1 MQVMIQGSFRWLSIA
16 TLFLFLGNSLNAQVY
31 SLDTVHLSD
40 RDRIPIPEVSG
51 EAYYL
56 HAKPLR
62 SPKTPGNKTRAGDWF
77 NLNYSASNNFLVLR
91 GPGKTPPILL
101 ENRFLYEGRVPSEK
115 YYHFY
120 YKGDGELMSEE
131 EYGKINFST
140 VSQIRKV
147 IAPYKLEIPRDVW
160 LAFEDPYRWQHPNLY
175 VVAYDNERKG
185 YYKYR
190 IVLTTYHDHSL
201 SNANCLGWREAV
213 DSLDCGANVSQ
224 LSRSPRSIIKEL
236 DKKSM
241 CIL

>member
-1 MQVMIQGSFRWLSIA
+1 MRTFI
-16 TLFLFLGNSLNAQVY
+16 GNSYSFFIEITTRSLLWVIVLPLLCCVSLSAQVY

-62 SPKTPGNKTRAGDWF
+62 SLKTPGNKTRSGDWF
-77 NLNYSASNNFLVLR
+77 NFNYSASNNFLVLR
-91 GPGKTPPILL
+91 GPGETLSILV
-101 ENRFLYEGRVPSEK
+101 ENLFLYEGRVPSEK

-147 IAPYKLEIPRDVW
+147 IAPYKLEIHRDVY
-160 LAFEDPYRWQHPNLY
+160 LGFEDLYRWQHPNLY

-190 IVLTTYHDHSL
+190 IVLTTYHDLSL
-201 SNANCLGWREAV
+201 YADNCL
-213 DSLDCGANVSQ
+213 
-224 LSRSPRSIIKEL
+224 K
-236 DKKSM
+236 
-241 CIL
+241 

>member
-1 MQVMIQGSFRWLSIA
+1 MIQGSFRWLSIA

-62 SPKTPGNKTRAGDWF
+62 SLKTPRNRTRAGNWF
-77 NLNYSASNNFLVLR
+77 NLNYSASNSFLVLR
-91 GPGKTPPILL
+91 GPGETPPILV
-101 ENRFLYEGRVPSEK
+101 ENRFRYDVRVHSNQ
-115 YYHFY
+115 YYRFY

-147 IAPYKLEIPRDVW
+147 IAPYKLEIHRDVW
-160 LAFEDPYRWQHPNLY
+160 LGLEDLYRWQHPNLY

-190 IVLTTYHDHSL
+190 IVLITYHDLSL
-201 SNANCLGWREAV
+201 YDDNCL
-213 DSLDCGANVSQ
+213 
-224 LSRSPRSIIKEL
+224 K
-236 DKKSM
+236 
-241 CIL
+241 

>member
-1 MQVMIQGSFRWLSIA
+1 MIQGLFRWLSIA

-62 SPKTPGNKTRAGDWF
+62 SLKTPGNKTRAGDWF
-77 NLNYSASNNFLVLR
+77 NFNHSASNNFLVLR
-91 GPGKTPPILL
+91 GPGKTPPILV
-101 ENRFLYEGRVPSEK
+101 ENKFLYQVRISSEQ
-115 YYHFY
+115 YYRLY
-120 YKGDGELMSEE
+120 YKGNGELMSEE

-140 VSQIRKV
+140 ISQIRKV
-147 IAPYKLEIPRDVW
+147 IEPYKLKIPRDIWVRPGE
-160 LAFEDPYRWQHPNLY
+160 LYRWQHPNLY

-190 IVLTTYHDHSL
+190 IVLITYHDYSL
-201 SNANCLGWREAV
+201 SNDDNCLG
-213 DSLDCGANVSQ
+213 
-224 LSRSPRSIIKEL
+224 
-236 DKKSM
+236 
-241 CIL
+241 

>member
-1 MQVMIQGSFRWLSIA
+1 MIQGLFRWLSIA

-91 GPGKTPPILL
+91 GPGKTPPILV
-101 ENRFLYEGRVPSEK
+101 ENKFLYQVRISSEQ

-147 IAPYKLEIPRDVW
+147 IAPYKLEIHREGVW
-160 LAFEDPYRWQHPNLY
+160 LGFEDLYRWQHPNLY

-190 IVLTTYHDHSL
+190 IVLTTYHDLSL
-201 SNANCLGWREAV
+201 YDDNCL
-213 DSLDCGANVSQ
+213 
-224 LSRSPRSIIKEL
+224 K
-236 DKKSM
+236 
-241 CIL
+241 

>member
-1 MQVMIQGSFRWLSIA
+1 MIQRLFRWLSIA

-62 SPKTPGNKTRAGDWF
+62 SLKTPRNRTRAGNWF
-77 NLNYSASNNFLVLR
+77 NLNYSASNSFLVLR
-91 GPGKTPPILL
+91 GPGETPPILV
-101 ENRFLYEGRVPSEK
+101 ENRFRYDVRVHSNQ
-115 YYHFY
+115 YYRFY

-147 IAPYKLEIPRDVW
+147 IAPYKLEIHRDVY
-160 LAFEDPYRWQHPNLY
+160 LGFEDLYRWQHPNLY

-190 IVLTTYHDHSL
+190 IVLTTYHDLSL
-201 SNANCLGWREAV
+201 YADDCL
-213 DSLDCGANVSQ
+213 
-224 LSRSPRSIIKEL
+224 K
-236 DKKSM
+236 
-241 CIL
+241 

>member
-1 MQVMIQGSFRWLSIA
+1 MIQGLFRWLSIA

-91 GPGKTPPILL
+91 GPGKTPPILV
-101 ENRFLYEGRVPSEK
+101 ENKFLYQVRISSEQ

-120 YKGDGELMSEE
+120 YKGNGELMSEE

-140 VSQIRKV
+140 ISQIRKV
-147 IAPYKLEIPRDVW
+147 IEPYKLKIPRDIWVRPGE
-160 LAFEDPYRWQHPNLY
+160 LYRWQHPNLY

-190 IVLTTYHDHSL
+190 IVLITYHDYSL
-201 SNANCLGWREAV
+201 SNDDNCLG
-213 DSLDCGANVSQ
+213 
-224 LSRSPRSIIKEL
+224 
-236 DKKSM
+236 
-241 CIL
+241 

>member
-1 MQVMIQGSFRWLSIA
+1 MIQGLFRWLSIA

-77 NLNYSASNNFLVLR
+77 NFNYSASNNFLVLR
-91 GPGKTPPILL
+91 GPSETLSILV
-101 ENRFLYEGRVPSEK
+101 ENVFLYKGRVPLNQD
-115 YYHFY
+115 YNFY

-147 IAPYKLEIPRDVW
+147 IAPYKLEIHRDVW
-160 LAFEDPYRWQHPNLY
+160 LGLEDLYRWQHPNLY

-190 IVLTTYHDHSL
+190 IVLTTYHDLSL
-201 SNANCLGWREAV
+201 YDDNCL
-213 DSLDCGANVSQ
+213 
-224 LSRSPRSIIKEL
+224 K
-236 DKKSM
+236 
-241 CIL
+241 

>member
-1 MQVMIQGSFRWLSIA
+1 MRTFI
-16 TLFLFLGNSLNAQVY
+16 GNSYSFFVEMTTRRLLWVIVLPLLCCVSLSAQVY

-62 SPKTPGNKTRAGDWF
+62 SLKTPGNKTRAGDWF
-77 NLNYSASNNFLVLR
+77 NFNYSASNNFLVLR
-91 GPGKTPPILL
+91 GPGETLSILV
-101 ENRFLYEGRVPSEK
+101 ENLFLYEGRVPSEQ

-140 VSQIRKV
+140 VSQLRKV
-147 IAPYKLEIPRDVW
+147 IAPYKLEIHRDVY
-160 LAFEDPYRWQHPNLY
+160 LGFEDLYRWQHPNLY

-190 IVLTTYHDHSL
+190 IVLTTYHDLSL
-201 SNANCLGWREAV
+201 YADNCL
-213 DSLDCGANVSQ
+213 
-224 LSRSPRSIIKEL
+224 K
-236 DKKSM
+236 
-241 CIL
+241 

>member
-1 MQVMIQGSFRWLSIA
+1 MRTFIWNSYSFFVEVTTRSLLWVIVLPLLCCVSLS
-16 TLFLFLGNSLNAQVY
+16 AQVY

-40 RDRIPIPEVSG
+40 GDRIPIPEVSG

-62 SPKTPGNKTRAGDWF
+62 SPKTPGNKTRAGDWV

-91 GPGKTPPILL
+91 GPGESLSILV
-101 ENRFLYEGRVPSEK
+101 ENVFLYHGRVPSDQ
-115 YYHFY
+115 YYRFY

-147 IAPYKLEIPRDVW
+147 IEPYKLEIPRDVW
-160 LAFEDPYRWQHPNLY
+160 VAFENLHRWQHPNLY

-190 IVLTTYHDHSL
+190 IVLTTYHDYSL
-201 SNANCLGWREAV
+201 FNEHCLG
-213 DSLDCGANVSQ
+213 
-224 LSRSPRSIIKEL
+224 
-236 DKKSM
+236 
-241 CIL
+241 

>member
-1 MQVMIQGSFRWLSIA
+1 MIQGSFRWLSIA

-31 SLDTVHLSD
+31 SLDTVHLSK

-62 SPKTPGNKTRAGDWF
+62 SLKTPGNKTRAGDWF

-91 GPGKTPPILL
+91 GPGETLSILV
-101 ENRFLYEGRVPSEK
+101 ENLFLYEGRVPSEQ

-147 IAPYKLEIPRDVW
+147 IAPYKLEIHRDVW
-160 LAFEDPYRWQHPNLY
+160 LGFEDLYRWQHPNLY

-190 IVLTTYHDHSL
+190 IVLTTYHDYSL
-201 SNANCLGWREAV
+201 SDDDNCLG
-213 DSLDCGANVSQ
+213 
-224 LSRSPRSIIKEL
+224 
-236 DKKSM
+236 
-241 CIL
+241 

>member
-1 MQVMIQGSFRWLSIA
+1 MIQGLFRWLSIA

-91 GPGKTPPILL
+91 GPGKTPPILV
-101 ENRFLYEGRVPSEK
+101 ENKFLYQVRISSEQ

-140 VSQIRKV
+140 VSQIIKV
-147 IAPYKLEIPRDVW
+147 IAPYKLEIHRDVY
-160 LAFEDPYRWQHPNLY
+160 LGFEDLYRWQHPNLY

-190 IVLTTYHDHSL
+190 IVLTTYHDLSL
-201 SNANCLGWREAV
+201 YDDNCL
-213 DSLDCGANVSQ
+213 
-224 LSRSPRSIIKEL
+224 K
-236 DKKSM
+236 
-241 CIL
+241 

>member
-1 MQVMIQGSFRWLSIA
+1 MIQGSFRWLSIA

-62 SPKTPGNKTRAGDWF
+62 SLKTPGNKTRSGDWF
-77 NLNYSASNNFLVLR
+77 NFNYSASNNFLVLR
-91 GPGKTPPILL
+91 GPGETLSILV
-101 ENRFLYEGRVPSEK
+101 ENLFLYEGRVPSEK

-147 IAPYKLEIPRDVW
+147 IEPYKLEIPRDVW
-160 LAFEDPYRWQHPNLY
+160 VAFENLHRWQHPNLY

-190 IVLTTYHDHSL
+190 IVLTTYYDYSL
-201 SNANCLGWREAV
+201 FNEHCLG
-213 DSLDCGANVSQ
+213 
-224 LSRSPRSIIKEL
+224 
-236 DKKSM
+236 
-241 CIL
+241 

>member
-1 MQVMIQGSFRWLSIA
+1 MATRSLLWVIVLPLLCCVSLS
-16 TLFLFLGNSLNAQVY
+16 AQVY

-62 SPKTPGNKTRAGDWF
+62 SLKTPGNKTRSGDWF
-77 NLNYSASNNFLVLR
+77 NFNYSASNNFLVLR
-91 GPGKTPPILL
+91 GPGETLSILV
-101 ENRFLYEGRVPSEK
+101 ENLFLYEGRVPSEQ

-147 IAPYKLEIPRDVW
+147 IEPYKLEIPRDVW
-160 LAFEDPYRWQHPNLY
+160 VAFENLHRWQHPNLY

-190 IVLTTYHDHSL
+190 IVLTTYYDYSL
-201 SNANCLGWREAV
+201 FNEHCLG
-213 DSLDCGANVSQ
+213 
-224 LSRSPRSIIKEL
+224 
-236 DKKSM
+236 
-241 CIL
+241 

>member
-1 MQVMIQGSFRWLSIA
+1 MRTFIWNSYSFFVEVTTRSLLWVIVLPLLCCVSLS
-16 TLFLFLGNSLNAQVY
+16 AQVY

-77 NLNYSASNNFLVLR
+77 NLNYSASNFLVLR
-91 GPGKTPPILL
+91 GPGKTPPILV
-101 ENRFLYEGRVPSEK
+101 ENKFLYQVRISSEQ
-115 YYHFY
+115 YYRLY
-120 YKGDGELMSEE
+120 YKGNGELMSEE

-140 VSQIRKV
+140 ISQIRKV
-147 IAPYKLEIPRDVW
+147 IEPYKLKIPRDIWVRPGE
-160 LAFEDPYRWQHPNLY
+160 LYRWQHPNLY

-190 IVLTTYHDHSL
+190 IVLITYHDYSL
-201 SNANCLGWREAV
+201 SDDDNCLG
-213 DSLDCGANVSQ
+213 
-224 LSRSPRSIIKEL
+224 
-236 DKKSM
+236 
-241 CIL
+241 

>member
-1 MQVMIQGSFRWLSIA
+1 MRTFIWNSYSFFVEVTTRSLLWVIVLPLLCCVSLS
-16 TLFLFLGNSLNAQVY
+16 AQVY
-31 SLDTVHLSD
+31 SLDTVHLFHRERVS
-40 RDRIPIPEVSG
+40 IPEVSG

-62 SPKTPGNKTRAGDWF
+62 SPKTPGNKTRVGDWV

-91 GPGKTPPILL
+91 GPGEPLSILM
-101 ENRFLYEGRVPSEK
+101 ENVFLYHGRVPSEQ
-115 YYHFY
+115 YYQFY

-147 IAPYKLEIPRDVW
+147 IAPYKLEIHRDVY
-160 LAFEDPYRWQHPNLY
+160 LGFEDLYRWQHPNLY

-190 IVLTTYHDHSL
+190 IVLTTYHDLSL
-201 SNANCLGWREAV
+201 YADNCL
-213 DSLDCGANVSQ
+213 
-224 LSRSPRSIIKEL
+224 K
-236 DKKSM
+236 
-241 CIL
+241 

>member
-1 MQVMIQGSFRWLSIA
+1 MIPGLFRWLSIA

-40 RDRIPIPEVSG
+40 RDRIPVPEVSG

-91 GPGKTPPILL
+91 GPGKTPPILV
-101 ENRFLYEGRVPSEK
+101 ENKFLYQVRISSEQ
-115 YYHFY
+115 YYRLY
-120 YKGDGELMSEE
+120 YKGNGELMSEE

-140 VSQIRKV
+140 ISQIRKV
-147 IAPYKLEIPRDVW
+147 IEPYKLKIPRDIWVRPGE
-160 LAFEDPYRWQHPNLY
+160 LYRWQHPNLY

-190 IVLTTYHDHSL
+190 IVLITYHDYSL
-201 SNANCLGWREAV
+201 SNDDNCLG
-213 DSLDCGANVSQ
+213 
-224 LSRSPRSIIKEL
+224 
-236 DKKSM
+236 
-241 CIL
+241 

>member
-1 MQVMIQGSFRWLSIA
+1 MIQGLFRWLSIA

-62 SPKTPGNKTRAGDWF
+62 SLKTPGNKTRSGDWF
-77 NLNYSASNNFLVLR
+77 NFNYSASNNFLVLR
-91 GPGKTPPILL
+91 GPGETLSILV
-101 ENRFLYEGRVPSEK
+101 ENLFLYEGRVPSEQ

-147 IAPYKLEIPRDVW
+147 IAPYKLEIHRDVY
-160 LAFEDPYRWQHPNLY
+160 LGFEDLYRWQHPNLY

-190 IVLTTYHDHSL
+190 IVLTTYHDLSL
-201 SNANCLGWREAV
+201 YADNCL
-213 DSLDCGANVSQ
+213 
-224 LSRSPRSIIKEL
+224 K
-236 DKKSM
+236 
-241 CIL
+241 

>member
-1 MQVMIQGSFRWLSIA
+1 MRTFIWNSYSFFVEMTTRSLLWVIVLPLLCCVSLS
-16 TLFLFLGNSLNAQVY
+16 AQVY

-62 SPKTPGNKTRAGDWF
+62 SPKTPGNKTRAGDWV

-91 GPGKTPPILL
+91 GPGKTLSILV
-101 ENRFLYEGRVPSEK
+101 ENVFLYHGRVPSTQ

-147 IAPYKLEIPRDVW
+147 IAPYKLEIHRDVY
-160 LAFEDPYRWQHPNLY
+160 LGFEDLYRWQHPNLY

-190 IVLTTYHDHSL
+190 IVLTTYHDLSL
-201 SNANCLGWREAV
+201 YADDCL
-213 DSLDCGANVSQ
+213 
-224 LSRSPRSIIKEL
+224 K
-236 DKKSM
+236 
-241 CIL
+241 

>member
-1 MQVMIQGSFRWLSIA
+1 MQVMIQGLFRWLSIA

-31 SLDTVHLSD
+31 SLDTVHLSK

-91 GPGKTPPILL
+91 GPGKTPPILV
-101 ENRFLYEGRVPSEK
+101 ENKFLYQVRISSEQ
-115 YYHFY
+115 YYQFY

-147 IAPYKLEIPRDVW
+147 IAPYKLEIHREGVW
-160 LAFEDPYRWQHPNLY
+160 LGFEDLYRWQHPNLY

-190 IVLTTYHDHSL
+190 IVLTTYHDLSL
-201 SNANCLGWREAV
+201 YADDCL
-213 DSLDCGANVSQ
+213 
-224 LSRSPRSIIKEL
+224 K
-236 DKKSM
+236 
-241 CIL
+241 

>member
-1 MQVMIQGSFRWLSIA
+1 MRTFIWNSYSFFVEMTTRSLLWVIVLPLLCCVSLS
-16 TLFLFLGNSLNAQVY
+16 AQVY

-40 RDRIPIPEVSG
+40 WDRIPIPEVSG

-62 SPKTPGNKTRAGDWF
+62 SLKTPRNRTRAGDWF
-77 NLNYSASNNFLVLR
+77 NFNHSASNNFLVLR
-91 GPGKTPPILL
+91 GPSKTLSILV
-101 ENRFLYEGRVPSEK
+101 ENVFLYKGRVPSNQD
-115 YYHFY
+115 YRFY

-147 IAPYKLEIPRDVW
+147 IAPYKLEIPRDIWVRPGE
-160 LAFEDPYRWQHPNLY
+160 LYRWQHPNLY

-190 IVLTTYHDHSL
+190 IVLTTYHDLSL
-201 SNANCLGWREAV
+201 YADNCL
-213 DSLDCGANVSQ
+213 
-224 LSRSPRSIIKEL
+224 K
-236 DKKSM
+236 
-241 CIL
+241 

>member
-1 MQVMIQGSFRWLSIA
+1 MRTFIWNSYSFFVEMTTRSLLWVIVLPLLCCVSLS
-16 TLFLFLGNSLNAQVY
+16 AQVY

-62 SPKTPGNKTRAGDWF
+62 SPKTPGNKTRAGDWV

-91 GPGKTPPILL
+91 GPGETLSILV
-101 ENRFLYEGRVPSEK
+101 ENVFLYKGRVPSTQ
-115 YYHFY
+115 YYRFY

-147 IAPYKLEIPRDVW
+147 IEPYKLELPRDVY
-160 LAFEDPYRWQHPNLY
+160 LAFEDLYRWQHPNLY

-201 SNANCLGWREAV
+201 SNVECLG
-213 DSLDCGANVSQ
+213 
-224 LSRSPRSIIKEL
+224 
-236 DKKSM
+236 
-241 CIL
+241 

>member
-1 MQVMIQGSFRWLSIA
+1 MIQGSFRWLSIA

-77 NLNYSASNNFLVLR
+77 NFNHSASNNFLVLR
-91 GPGKTPPILL
+91 GPGKTPPILV
-101 ENRFLYEGRVPSEK
+101 ENRFLYQVRISSEQ
-115 YYHFY
+115 YYRLY
-120 YKGDGELMSEE
+120 YKGNGELMSEE

-140 VSQIRKV
+140 ISQIRKV
-147 IAPYKLEIPRDVW
+147 IEPYKLKIPRDIWVRPGE
-160 LAFEDPYRWQHPNLY
+160 LYRWQHPNLY

-190 IVLTTYHDHSL
+190 IVLTTYHDLSL
-201 SNANCLGWREAV
+201 YADNCL
-213 DSLDCGANVSQ
+213 
-224 LSRSPRSIIKEL
+224 K
-236 DKKSM
+236 
-241 CIL
+241 

>member
-1 MQVMIQGSFRWLSIA
+1 MIQGLFRWLSIA

-40 RDRIPIPEVSG
+40 RDRIPVPEVSG

-56 HAKPLR
+56 HAKPWR
-62 SPKTPGNKTRAGDWF
+62 SLKTPRNRTRAGDWF

-91 GPGKTPPILL
+91 GPGETLSILV
-101 ENRFLYEGRVPSEK
+101 ENVFLYKGRVPSTQ
-115 YYHFY
+115 YYRFY

-147 IAPYKLEIPRDVW
+147 IAPYKLEIHRDVY
-160 LAFEDPYRWQHPNLY
+160 LGFEDLYRWQHPNLY

-201 SNANCLGWREAV
+201 YADNCL
-213 DSLDCGANVSQ
+213 
-224 LSRSPRSIIKEL
+224 K
-236 DKKSM
+236 
-241 CIL
+241 

>member
-1 MQVMIQGSFRWLSIA
+1 MIQGLFRWLSIA

-91 GPGKTPPILL
+91 GPGKTPPILV
-101 ENRFLYEGRVPSEK
+101 ENKFLYQVRISSEQ
-115 YYHFY
+115 YYRLY
-120 YKGDGELMSEE
+120 YKGNGELMSEE

-140 VSQIRKV
+140 ISQIRKV
-147 IAPYKLEIPRDVW
+147 IEPYKLKIPRDIWVRPGE
-160 LAFEDPYRWQHPNLY
+160 LYRWQHPNLY

-190 IVLTTYHDHSL
+190 IVLITYHDYSL
-201 SNANCLGWREAV
+201 SDDDNCLG
-213 DSLDCGANVSQ
+213 
-224 LSRSPRSIIKEL
+224 
-236 DKKSM
+236 
-241 CIL
+241 

>member
-1 MQVMIQGSFRWLSIA
+1 MIQGLFRWLSIA

-77 NLNYSASNNFLVLR
+77 NFNHSASNNFLVLR
-91 GPGKTPPILL
+91 GPGKTPPILV
-101 ENRFLYEGRVPSEK
+101 ENRFLYQVRISSEQ
-115 YYHFY
+115 YYRLY
-120 YKGDGELMSEE
+120 YKGNGELMSEE

-147 IAPYKLEIPRDVW
+147 IEPYKLELPRDVY
-160 LAFEDPYRWQHPNLY
+160 LAFEDLYRWQHPNLY

-190 IVLTTYHDHSL
+190 IVLTTYHDLSL
-201 SNANCLGWREAV
+201 YADNCL
-213 DSLDCGANVSQ
+213 
-224 LSRSPRSIIKEL
+224 K
-236 DKKSM
+236 
-241 CIL
+241 

>member
-1 MQVMIQGSFRWLSIA
+1 MRTFIWNSYSFFVEMTTRSLLWVIVLPLLCCVSLS
-16 TLFLFLGNSLNAQVY
+16 AQVY

-62 SPKTPGNKTRAGDWF
+62 SLKTPGNKTRSGDWF
-77 NLNYSASNNFLVLR
+77 NFNYSASNNFLVLR
-91 GPGKTPPILL
+91 GPGETLSILV
-101 ENRFLYEGRVPSEK
+101 ENLFLYEGRVPSEK

-147 IAPYKLEIPRDVW
+147 IAPYKLEIHRDVY
-160 LAFEDPYRWQHPNLY
+160 LGFEDLYRWQHPNLY

-190 IVLTTYHDHSL
+190 IVLTTYHDLSL
-201 SNANCLGWREAV
+201 YADNCL
-213 DSLDCGANVSQ
+213 
-224 LSRSPRSIIKEL
+224 K
-236 DKKSM
+236 
-241 CIL
+241 

>member
-1 MQVMIQGSFRWLSIA
+1 MIQGLFRWLSIA
-16 TLFLFLGNSLNAQVY
+16 TLFLFMGNSLNAQVY

-91 GPGKTPPILL
+91 GPGETPPILV
-101 ENRFLYEGRVPSEK
+101 ENKFLYQVRISSEQ
-115 YYHFY
+115 YYHLY

-147 IAPYKLEIPRDVW
+147 IAPYKLEIHRDVY
-160 LAFEDPYRWQHPNLY
+160 LGFEDLYRWQHPNLY

-190 IVLTTYHDHSL
+190 IVLTTYHDYSL
-201 SNANCLGWREAV
+201 FNEHCLG
-213 DSLDCGANVSQ
+213 
-224 LSRSPRSIIKEL
+224 
-236 DKKSM
+236 
-241 CIL
+241 

>member
-1 MQVMIQGSFRWLSIA
+1 MRTFIWNSYSFLEMTTRSLLRVIVLPLLCCVSLS
-16 TLFLFLGNSLNAQVY
+16 AQVY

-62 SPKTPGNKTRAGDWF
+62 SPKTPGNKTRSGDWF
-77 NLNYSASNNFLVLR
+77 NFNYSASNNFLVLR
-91 GPGKTPPILL
+91 GPGETLSILV
-101 ENRFLYEGRVPSEK
+101 ENLFLYEGRVPSEK

-147 IAPYKLEIPRDVW
+147 IAPYKLEIPREDVW
-160 LAFEDPYRWQHPNLY
+160 LSGEDLYRWQHPNLY

-190 IVLTTYHDHSL
+190 IVLTTYHDSSL
-201 SNANCLGWREAV
+201 SNADNCL
-213 DSLDCGANVSQ
+213 
-224 LSRSPRSIIKEL
+224 K
-236 DKKSM
+236 
-241 CIL
+241 

>member
-1 MQVMIQGSFRWLSIA
+1 MIQRLFRWLSIA
-16 TLFLFLGNSLNAQVY
+16 TLFLFLGNSLKAQVY

-40 RDRIPIPEVSG
+40 RDRIPVPEVSG

-77 NLNYSASNNFLVLR
+77 NFNYSASNNFLVLR
-91 GPGKTPPILL
+91 GPGETLSILV
-101 ENRFLYEGRVPSEK
+101 ENLFLYEGRVPSEK

-147 IAPYKLEIPRDVW
+147 IAPYKLEIHRDVW
-160 LAFEDPYRWQHPNLY
+160 LGFEDLYRWQHPNLY

-190 IVLTTYHDHSL
+190 IVLTTYHDLSL
-201 SNANCLGWREAV
+201 YADNCL
-213 DSLDCGANVSQ
+213 
-224 LSRSPRSIIKEL
+224 K
-236 DKKSM
+236 
-241 CIL
+241 

>member
-1 MQVMIQGSFRWLSIA
+1 MIQGLFRWLSIA

-77 NLNYSASNNFLVLR
+77 NFNHSASNNFLVLR
-91 GPGKTPPILL
+91 GPGKTPPILV
-101 ENRFLYEGRVPSEK
+101 ENRFLYQVRISSEQ
-115 YYHFY
+115 YYRLY
-120 YKGDGELMSEE
+120 YKGNGELMSEE

-140 VSQIRKV
+140 ISQIRKV
-147 IAPYKLEIPRDVW
+147 IEPYKLKIPRDIWVRPGE
-160 LAFEDPYRWQHPNLY
+160 LYRWQHPNLY

-190 IVLTTYHDHSL
+190 IVLTTYHDYSL
-201 SNANCLGWREAV
+201 SNDDNCLG
-213 DSLDCGANVSQ
+213 
-224 LSRSPRSIIKEL
+224 
-236 DKKSM
+236 
-241 CIL
+241 

>member
-1 MQVMIQGSFRWLSIA
+1 MIQGLFRWLSIA

-62 SPKTPGNKTRAGDWF
+62 SLKTPGNKTRSGDWF
-77 NLNYSASNNFLVLR
+77 NFNYSASNNFLVLR
-91 GPGKTPPILL
+91 GPGETLSILV
-101 ENRFLYEGRVPSEK
+101 ENLFLYEGRVPSEK

-147 IAPYKLEIPRDVW
+147 IAPYKLEIHRDVY
-160 LAFEDPYRWQHPNLY
+160 LGFEDLYRWQHPNLY

-190 IVLTTYHDHSL
+190 IVLTTYHDLSL
-201 SNANCLGWREAV
+201 YADNCL
-213 DSLDCGANVSQ
+213 
-224 LSRSPRSIIKEL
+224 K
-236 DKKSM
+236 
-241 CIL
+241 